1 LVQAMTLGEVGSLD
15 DVRDVVRSSF
25 ETTVYEPVLV
35 NEWRDARA
43 RFAALSAGAHLE
55 IGA

>member
-1 LVQAMTLGEVGSLD
+1 
-15 DVRDVVRSSF
+15 
-25 ETTVYEPVLV
+25 VLV